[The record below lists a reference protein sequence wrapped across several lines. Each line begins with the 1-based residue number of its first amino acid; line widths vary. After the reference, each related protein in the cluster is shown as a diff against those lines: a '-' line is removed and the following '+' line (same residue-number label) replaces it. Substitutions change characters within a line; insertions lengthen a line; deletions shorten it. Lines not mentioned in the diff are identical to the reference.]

1 MNAALGQ
8 SGLVLGLLA
17 ALAGI
22 GVTVVGLRTGRDG
35 LLRTGRGYV
44 WLLVAGAVIA
54 TIAMQRA
61 LLTHDFSLSY
71 VASNDSLETP
81 LLYTVTAM
89 WSALQ
94 GSILLWA
101 LILSGYLAAVAVWFR
116 KRATDPLVA
125 WAMVVG
131 FAVAAF
137 FFAVMLTV
145 SNPFAH
151 VHGAIPTN
159 GPGPDPLLQNRPL
172 VAFHPPMLY
181 LGMVGFT
188 VPFAFAVAS
197 LITGRLGEGWL
208 IEVRRWTMV
217 AWCFLTGGLVLG
229 AWWSYQVLGWGG
241 YWSWDPVENV
251 ALLPWLTGT
260 AFIHSVMVQERRG
273 MLRVWNLSLVLS
285 TFGLTILGTTL
296 TRSGVLD
303 SVHSFSTSNLGPVFL
318 SFFGLVV
325 LVSLGLLAWRGDRL
339 RSPGSIDSPVSREGA
354 FLGNNLLF
362 AAFAFIVL
370 LGTVFPLI
378 VQDINGSQFTVGA
391 PYFNTMTL
399 PIVICLLFLMA
410 VGPALPWRKASN
422 GLLRQR
428 LQWPAVAAVAVVVA
442 CVAAG
447 LRGLLPLGAFGLAA
461 FAGTTAIRQLILAT
475 RRQGLRGLIGRANGG
490 MIVHLGVVV
499 IAVAFAASHAYVHQ
513 TQVTLRPGQTA
524 TFEGNTFKYLGT
536 KEVNRPNRTALEASV
551 IVNGSHLSQPAVSQ
565 YALSSEE
572 IGTPA
577 VWSQPTHDVYLT
589 LASTPS
595 AHGGPA
601 SIGII
606 IEPLVMWVWIGG
618 GITLAGG
625 ILSIW
630 PGRRRRRPT
639 QAASARVP
647 DADEVAE
654 LAGVGG
660 K

>member
-17 ALAGI
+17 AVAGI
-22 GVTVVGLRTGRDG
+22 VTSVVGVRRGRDS
-35 LLRTGRGYV
+35 LVRTGRGYV
-44 WLLVAGAVIA
+44 WLLLAGAVIA

-61 LLTHDFSLSY
+61 LLTHDFSIAY
-71 VASNDSLETP
+71 VADNDSLETP

-101 LILSGYLAAVAVWFR
+101 LILTGYLAAVAVWFR

-125 WAMVVG
+125 WALVVG
-131 FAVAAF
+131 YGVAAF
-137 FFAVMLTV
+137 FFAVMLTA

-151 VHGAIPTN
+151 VQGKIPTN

-188 VPFAFAVAS
+188 IPFAFAVAS

-217 AWCFLTGGLVLG
+217 AWCFLTGGIVLG

-241 YWSWDPVENV
+241 YWSWDPVENI
-251 ALLPWLTGT
+251 ALLPWLTAT

-273 MLRVWNLSLVLS
+273 MLRVWNLSLLLS

-296 TRSGVLD
+296 TRSGVLE
-303 SVHSFSTSNLGPVFL
+303 SVHSFSTSDLGPVFL

-325 LVSLGLLAWRGDRL
+325 AVSLGLLAWRGDRL

-354 FLGNNLLF
+354 FLANNLLF

-378 VQDINGSQFTVGA
+378 VEDVSGSQFTVGA

-399 PIVICLLFLMA
+399 PIVICLLFMMA
-410 VGPALPWRKASN
+410 VGPVLPWRKASS

-428 LQWPAVAAVAVVVA
+428 LLWPATVGVAVIVA
-442 CVAAG
+442 CVAGG
-447 LRGLLPLGAFGLAA
+447 LRGILPVGAFGLAG
-461 FAGTTAIRQLILAT
+461 FAGASAVRQLVLAT
-475 RRQGLRGLIGRANGG
+475 RRQGLRGLTGRTNGG

-499 IAVAFAASHAYVHQ
+499 IAVAFAASHSYAHQ
-513 TQVTLRPGQTA
+513 TQVTLHPGQTA
-524 TFEGNTFKYLGT
+524 SFDGHTFTYVGT
-536 KEVNRPNRTALEASV
+536 KEVNRPNRTALEATV
-551 IVNGSHLSQPAVSQ
+551 IVDGSHRSEPAVSQ
-565 YALSSEE
+565 YALTSEE
-572 IGTPA
+572 VGTPA
-577 VWSQPTHDVYLT
+577 VWSRPNEDVYLT
-589 LASTPS
+589 LTSTPS
-595 AHGGPA
+595 AKGGPA
-601 SIGII
+601 AIGII
-606 IEPLVMWVWIGG
+606 IEPLVMWIWIGG
-618 GITLAGG
+618 GIMVAGTILA
-625 ILSIW
+625 IW

-639 QAASARVP
+639 QAASAPVP
-647 DADEVAE
+647 DADDLSE